1 VRIPPPPPK
10 AYLQTVPLLVK
21 VSTAGRSMLLMGV
34 NSFDRAMS
42 REDGRSGNVKA
53 VGLRLLGQ
61 RNKTLNANDE
71 RFALAA

>member
-1 VRIPPPPPK
+1 LKGVLDGVSIPPPPPK

-42 REDGRSGNVKA
+42 REMDDPA
-53 VGLRLLGQ
+53 M
-61 RNKTLNANDE
+61 
-71 RFALAA
+71 